1 MKLAGNRLNPNIL
14 NAKMKGDNPISYTD
28 LLSPHYKNIDDR
40 KHLKNDQEI
49 QNEVAAFT
57 QECATCDDE

>member
-1 MKLAGNRLNPNIL
+1 MKLAGRNLNPIL
-14 NAKMKGDNPISYTD
+14 LNEKMKGEKPLNYTD

-40 KHLKNDQEI
+40 KPLDSEQEI